1 MEDRPMPSSR
11 SRTRRIL
18 PTRSVS
24 SFLKTLKKRLTLRGR
39 HHVVPVNTND
49 LELDDIHI
57 DDDEPT
63 QHHSRDNGTKPKIT
77 IGKFLDLIGKSQQPK
92 AYYELLDKYYKKLYN
107 ANLKTPIALP
117 VLSTEPDTPSP
128 HGGKK
133 TRKTRRKRKTKTHK
147 NKRKK

>member
-1 MEDRPMPSSR
+1 MADETMSSR
-11 SRTRRIL
+11 TSTRRRS

-24 SFLKTLKKRLTLRGR
+24 SFLKNRLTRR
-39 HHVVPVNTND
+39 RVVPVIENPND
-49 LELDDIHI
+49 LDLGDIDLGI
-57 DDDEPT
+57 DDEPT